1 VLQGMYIEA
10 DKSSVLKEMP
20 EELIE

>member
-1 VLQGMYIEA
+1 VLQGIYIET